1 MVAVSRDGGDDDDR
15 VTTSVKMPSDA
26 VC

>member
-1 MVAVSRDGGDDDDR
+1 VAVSRDGGDDDDR